1 MSAAVGQ
8 ERVNVRVSAYDTRL
22 FEVPRLLT
30 YRRGGRPASVTGP
43 RDARPHPQRNRAKSE
58 KCKSELLAKKR

>member
-43 RDARPHPQRNRAKSE
+43 RDARPHPQPQPGE
-58 KCKSELLAKKR
+58 KRKV